1 MNEIHVRPAT
11 LDDVPVIAELS
22 PSAEDMRQTAPRE
35 MAPLDAE
42 MVTQWLRERGSGF
55 VLEYD
60 GRIVAYG
67 ELNENSEERAS
78 YWIGHVMVHP
88 RRRGSGFGR
97 NLVGALLKHAM
108 ESLNAREVRI
118 SAFDDNPA
126 ALKCYRACGFTEGG
140 RRFIDGRI
148 LVDFR
153 FRDESGERI
162 LPPLVAMLLVLSAA
176 GLTALLSPASAKF
189 WLQDMSQEYLGF
201 ALILGT
207 VVAGLMGLLLH
218 PLLPRR
224 SGSRVE
230 RFLLPVIYGASV
242 ALSSATLLA
251 LIFFVFARLGMG
263 MGTTLL
269 SQHTPMASGSSQ
281 PITGEAL
288 LWRIISQSL
297 ALGSGWG
304 VILALLSRGLDRG
317 RG

>member
-1 MNEIHVRPAT
+1 
-11 LDDVPVIAELS
+11 
-22 PSAEDMRQTAPRE
+22 
-35 MAPLDAE
+35 
-42 MVTQWLRERGSGF
+42 
-55 VLEYD
+55 
-60 GRIVAYG
+60 
-67 ELNENSEERAS
+67 
-78 YWIGHVMVHP
+78 
-88 RRRGSGFGR
+88 
-97 NLVGALLKHAM
+97 
-108 ESLNAREVRI
+108 VRI